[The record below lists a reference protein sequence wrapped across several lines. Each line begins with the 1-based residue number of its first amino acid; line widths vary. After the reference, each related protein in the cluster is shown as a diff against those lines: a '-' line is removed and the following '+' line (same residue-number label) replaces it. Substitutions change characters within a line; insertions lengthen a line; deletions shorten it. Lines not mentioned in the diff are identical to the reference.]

1 MTPGPDVLKPLHIG
15 PWRIDTPLALAPMAG
30 VTDRP
35 FRQLCREHGAGH
47 VVSEMV
53 ASETRLWTSN
63 KSRFRL
69 DHSGE
74 PGPVTVQ
81 IVGYDPEMLAEAARQ
96 NVARG
101 AQIIDINMGCPA
113 KKVCNRL
120 AGSALMQ
127 DEPLVERILRAV
139 VAAVDVPV
147 TLKTRTGWNRDNR
160 NGVSI
165 AKIAEDAG
173 IAMLS
178 IHGRTRADKYEGDAE
193 YETIAAIKQAV
204 GIPVLANGDIDS
216 PEKAWRVFEQTGCDG
231 IMVGRGAH
239 GRPWLFHE
247 IQHYFRTGELLPPLG
262 LAAREAIVLKHL
274 DSLHAFYGPGLG
286 VRFARKHLGWY
297 AEFLPEG
304 RALSRQFNALIEAD
318 QQIRLVREYFSR
330 WAEVRWPD
338 AAA

>member
-1 MTPGPDVLKPLHIG
+1 MSPLQPLRIG
-15 PWRIDTPLALAPMAG
+15 PWTIDLPLALAPMAG

-35 FRQLCREHGAGH
+35 FRQLCRDLGAGH

-53 ASETRLWTSN
+53 SSETRLWHTN

-69 DHSGE
+69 DHTGE

-81 IVGYDPEMLAEAARQ
+81 IVGYDPDMLAEAARQ
-96 NVARG
+96 NVERG

-127 DEPLVERILRAV
+127 DEALVARILQAV

-147 TLKTRTGWNRDNR
+147 TLKTRTGWDRDHR
-160 NGVSI
+160 NGVTI

-178 IHGRTRADKYEGDAE
+178 IHGRTRADKYEGEAE
-193 YETIAAIKQAV
+193 YDTIAAIKRAV
-204 GIPVLANGDIDS
+204 SIPVLANGDIDS
-216 PEKAWRVFEQTGCDG
+216 PEKAWRVFERTGCDG
-231 IMVGRGAH
+231 MMIGRGAH
-239 GRPWLFHE
+239 GRPWLFNE
-247 IQHYFRTGELLPPLG
+247 IRHYFQHRILPPALTLADRGDIVLRHVRSLHEFYGTELG
-262 LAAREAIVLKHL
+262 L
-274 DSLHAFYGPGLG
+274 
-286 VRFARKHLGWY
+286 RFARKHVGWY
-297 AEFLPEG
+297 ADHLPDG
-304 RALSRQFNALIEAD
+304 RVLSRQFNALTEAD
-318 QQIRLVREYFSR
+318 QQIRLVEAYFLR
-330 WAEVRWPD
+330 LAETPQHP

>member
-1 MTPGPDVLKPLHIG
+1 MTSPLLPLRIG
-15 PWRIDTPLALAPMAG
+15 PYQIDMPLALAPMAG

-35 FRQLCREHGAGH
+35 FRQLCRRLGAGH

-53 ASETRLWTSN
+53 ASETRLWNTS
-63 KSRFRL
+63 KSRFRM
-69 DHSGE
+69 DHAGE
-74 PGPVTVQ
+74 PGPITVQ
-81 IVGYDPEMLAEAARQ
+81 IVGYDPDMLAEAARQ

-127 DEPLVERILRAV
+127 DEALVERILHAV

-160 NGVSI
+160 NGVTI
-165 AKIAEDAG
+165 ARIAEDAG
-173 IAMLS
+173 IAMLA
-178 IHGRTRADKYEGDAE
+178 IHGRTRADKYLGDAE

-204 GIPVLANGDIDS
+204 AIPVLANGDIDS
-216 PEKAWRVFEQTGCDG
+216 PEKAVRVLEQTGCDG
-231 IMVGRGAH
+231 IMIGRGAH

-247 IQHYFRTGELLPPLG
+247 IQHYLRTREHMPSPDMQTRRDIILDH
-262 LAAREAIVLKHL
+262 LA
-274 DSLHAFYGPGLG
+274 SMHAFYGPDLG

-297 AEFLPEG
+297 AEQLPDG
-304 RALSRQFNALIEAD
+304 RALSRQFNALTDTD
-318 QQIRLVREYFSR
+318 QQIRLVGEYFSNR
-330 WAEVRWPD
+330 DQDLRPE